1 MHIKERIKNEL
12 LFFDGAMGT
21 QLQKK
26 GLKLGTL
33 PETLN
38 ITNPNIIKEIHE
50 LYIRSGAQIITTNTF
65 GASEFKLK
73 RTEYTVEE
81 IVESA
86 VKIAKSATG
95 VQYVALDIGPI
106 GRLLEP
112 SGTLKFEEAY
122 NMFKRQMIA
131 GEKAGADLILIE
143 TISDLYEAKAAI
155 LAAKENTKL
164 PVFCT
169 MTFTEDGRTFTGT
182 DPLTMVNV
190 LEGLDVDALGL
201 NCSVGPK
208 EAIPIVEKIIKYSSI
223 PVMVQPNAG
232 LPEIENGE
240 TKYKITPKEFL
251 THMKKIVEMGAQIIG
266 GCCGTDERFIKL
278 MTKELKTVKPKK
290 IKEKEFTA
298 VSSYSKTVKIGET
311 LKIIGERINP
321 TGKKKFKQALRDKNL
336 DYIIKEAINQKEE
349 GADILDVNV
358 GLPEIN
364 EEEIMIKVIKEI
376 QSVMGLPL
384 QIDSSDPKVIEH
396 AVRIYNGK
404 PLINSVNGKKESM
417 EKIFP
422 IVKKYGACVVGLTLD
437 ERGIPKKAEE
447 RVEVAEKIIKTAQK
461 YGIHKKNILI
471 DCLVLTASAQQ
482 EDVMETIKA
491 VRMVKEKFNVKTT
504 LGISNVSFGLPNRSI
519 LNKTFLAMALTAGV
533 DAPILNPKK
542 EEIKEIIYSY
552 KVLSNQDKQSEKF
565 IEKYSKVIQKKLN
578 KEIKMQKEIDLKQII
593 IDGLKDEAIEATK
606 ILLKEKKSMEI
617 INEFLIPALDIVG
630 QRYEKEEI
638 FLPQL
643 IRSAETVKK
652 SFELIKEI
660 ILKSGEEKKVGKKIL
675 LATVQGDV
683 HDIGKNI
690 VKVILE
696 NYGYE
701 IVDLGKDV
709 PAQKIIESIKKEN
722 IRLVGLSALMT
733 TTVKSMEYIIK
744 EIRKNKLDCKIM
756 VGGAVLNQKYTDMIK
771 ADYYVKDAQKA
782 VEIAKQFFSI

>member
-1 MHIKERIKNEL
+1 MHIRERMKNEI

-26 GLKLGTL
+26 GLKLGKL
-33 PETLN
+33 PEVLN
-38 ITNPNIIKEIHE
+38 ITDPNIIKEVHE
-50 LYIRSGAQIITTNTF
+50 LYIKSGAQIITTNTF

-73 RTEYTVEE
+73 RTKYTVEE
-81 IVESA
+81 IISSA
-86 VKIAKSATG
+86 VKIAKSAKG

-143 TISDLYEAKAAI
+143 TISDLYEAKTAV

-164 PVFCT
+164 PIFCT

-190 LEGLDVDALGL
+190 LEGLGVDALGL

-208 EAIPIVEKIIKYSSI
+208 EAIPIIEKIIRYSSI

-232 LPEIENGE
+232 LPEIKNGE
-240 TKYKITPKEFL
+240 TVYKITPEEFL
-251 THMKKIVEMGAQIIG
+251 IHMKKIVKMGVQIIG
-266 GCCGTDERFIKL
+266 GCCGTDEKFIKL
-278 MTKELKTVKPKK
+278 MTKEFKK
-290 IKEKEFTA
+290 IKPKLIKGKEFTA
-298 VSSYSKTVKIGET
+298 VSSYSKTVRIGET

-321 TGKKKFKQALRDKNL
+321 TGKKRFKQALRDKNL

-364 EEEIMIKVIKEI
+364 EEEVMVEVIKEI
-376 QSVMGLPL
+376 QSVIGLPL

-396 AVRIYNGK
+396 AVRVYNGK

-437 ERGIPKKAEE
+437 ENGIPKKAEE
-447 RVEVAEKIIKTAQK
+447 RVEVAEKIIKTAQE

-482 EDVMETIKA
+482 EDVIETIKA
-491 VRMVKEKFNVKTT
+491 VKMVKERFNVKTT
-504 LGISNVSFGLPNRSI
+504 LGISNVSFGLPNRKI
-519 LNKTFLAMALTAGV
+519 LNKTFLIMALTAGL
-533 DAPILNPKK
+533 DAPILNPKS
-542 EEIKEIIYSY
+542 EEIKEVVYAF
-552 KVLSNQDKQSEKF
+552 KVLSNQDKQSKKF
-565 IEKYSKVIQKKLN
+565 IERYSKVVQKKTSGEV
-578 KEIKMQKEIDLKQII
+578 KKTDLKQII

-606 ILLKEKKSMEI
+606 ILLKEKTSMEI
-617 INEFLIPALDIVG
+617 INQYLIPALDVVG

-652 SFELIKEI
+652 SFELIKDI
-660 ILKSGEEKKVGKKIL
+660 ILRSGKEEKVGKKIL

-701 IVDLGKDV
+701 IIDLGKDV
-709 PAQKIIESIKKEN
+709 SPQKIVESIKKEN

-733 TTVKSMEYIIK
+733 TTVKSMENTIK
-744 EIRKNKLDCKIM
+744 EIRKNNLNCKVM
-756 VGGAVLNQKYTDMIK
+756 VGGAVLNQKYSNMIK

-782 VEIAKQFFSI
+782 VEVAKKFFS